1 MKDVKAI
8 IAGNV
13 AALRQGVGM
22 TQLEFAEKLNYSD
35 KAISKWERGESI
47 PDVTVLLQIAE
58 LFGVTLNYL
67 VEETHPAEAQKKRNK
82 LINRGF
88 ITGIAILLVW
98 LIATFCFMVVDFST
112 GGIDF
117 QWLAFVYAVP
127 ISMIV
132 WLVCNSVW
140 FNQRRNYLIIS
151 LLMWSVLVTV
161 YLTFLPFGYNLWLIF
176 SLGVPGQ
183 VAIIFWSRLKYRAK
197 PAPAEDPAPAEHS

>member
-1 MKDVKAI
+1 MKDVKAV
-8 IAGNV
+8 IAANI
-13 AALRQGVGM
+13 AALRQGAGM

-67 VEETHPAEAQKKRNK
+67 VEETHPVQEQKKRNK

-98 LIATFCFMVVDFST
+98 LLATFCFMVVDFST

-127 ISMIV
+127 VSMIV
-132 WLVCNSVW
+132 WLVCNSIW
-140 FNQRRNYLIIS
+140 FNPRRNYLIIS
-151 LLMWSVLVTV
+151 LLMWSVLGTV
-161 YLTFLPFGYNLWLIF
+161 YLTCLPFGYNLWLIF
-176 SLGVPGQ
+176 CLGIPGQ
-183 VAIIFWSRLKYRAK
+183 VAIVFWSRLKYRAK
-197 PAPAEDPAPAEHS
+197 PAGEDQTALPEKS

>member
-1 MKDVKAI
+1 
-8 IAGNV
+8 
-13 AALRQGVGM
+13 
-22 TQLEFAEKLNYSD
+22 
-35 KAISKWERGESI
+35 
-47 PDVTVLLQIAE
+47 
-58 LFGVTLNYL
+58 
-67 VEETHPAEAQKKRNK
+67 
-82 LINRGF
+82 
-88 ITGIAILLVW
+88 
-98 LIATFCFMVVDFST
+98 MVVDFST

-151 LLMWSVLVTV
+151 LLMWSALATV

-183 VAIIFWSRLKYRAK
+183 VAIVFWSRLKYRAK
-197 PAPAEDPAPAEHS
+197 PAGAQDPTPTEHS

>member
-1 MKDVKAI
+1 MNDVKAV
-8 IAGNV
+8 IAGNI
-13 AALRQGVGM
+13 AALRQGAGM

-67 VEETHPAEAQKKRNK
+67 VEEVHPAEAQKKRNK
-82 LINRGF
+82 RINRGF

-98 LIATFCFMVVDFST
+98 LIATFCFMMVDFST
-112 GGIDF
+112 GGVDF

-127 ISMIV
+127 VSMIV

-151 LLMWSVLVTV
+151 LLMWSVLATV
-161 YLTFLPFGYNLWLIF
+161 YLTFIPSGRNLWLIF
-176 SLGVPGQ
+176 CLGVPGQ
-183 VAIIFWSRLKYRAK
+183 IAVVFWSRLKYRTK
-197 PAPAEDPAPAEHS
+197 QEPAGGNS